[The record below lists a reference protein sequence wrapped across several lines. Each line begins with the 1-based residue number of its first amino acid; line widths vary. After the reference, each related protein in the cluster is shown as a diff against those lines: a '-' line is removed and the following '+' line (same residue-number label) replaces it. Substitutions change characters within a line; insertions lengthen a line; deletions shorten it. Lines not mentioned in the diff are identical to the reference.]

1 MYQEQ
6 AASGDGGTATD
17 GNEGDSTADED
28 VIEGEFSEE

>member
-6 AASGDGGTATD
+6 AASGDDTTTD